1 MAGYCPIDGDLLL
14 EAPSLVVV
22 ATSDSSP
29 AILAGE
35 NDGAVISVV
44 AYFPDACWGP
54 DAGLVAVGIV
64 DGGKISSSGNIC
76 ILVELVG
83 FVGEGFLQFP
93 GGFAVADVVV
103 SVAEASSQA
112 DPVFN
117 QLAAAV
123 VGKIPYCDRCPRI
136 PGIPLLDGTYQGVV
150 LVFMAG
156 RQFAVRPLSVTDG
169 GYEVEPGMV
178 GIAAD
183 HAVRVVEV
191 LEEAAIFVTMGMQN
205 QSWVEVYNL

>member
-1 MAGYCPIDGDLLL
+1 M
-14 EAPSLVVV
+14 
-22 ATSDSSP
+22 
-29 AILAGE
+29 
-35 NDGAVISVV
+35 
-44 AYFPDACWGP
+44 
-54 DAGLVAVGIV
+54 
-64 DGGKISSSGNIC
+64 
-76 ILVELVG
+76 VG